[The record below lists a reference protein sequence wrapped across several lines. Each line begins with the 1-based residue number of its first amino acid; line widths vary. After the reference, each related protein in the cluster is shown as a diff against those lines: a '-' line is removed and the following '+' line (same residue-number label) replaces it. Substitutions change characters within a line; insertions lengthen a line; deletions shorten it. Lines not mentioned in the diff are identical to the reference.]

1 VSARTESPT
10 LTALVKQASARTDI
24 ELFQRAKEEARRLH
38 RPVYIAGGE
47 VHAERPPRTTAMVW
61 PNGSVTW
68 GNPQAASK
76 QIDRRHLPPA
86 A

>member
-1 VSARTESPT
+1 MTTAVKQPSAR
-10 LTALVKQASARTDI
+10 ADI
-24 ELFQRAKEEARRLH
+24 EVFQRAKAEAMRLH
-38 RPVYIAGGE
+38 RPVYIAGDE

>member
-1 VSARTESPT
+1 MSISARQI
-10 LTALVKQASARTDI
+10 AARADV
-24 ELFQRAKEEARRLH
+24 ELFKRAKAEAGRLH
-38 RPVYIAGGE
+38 RPVYISGSDI
-47 VHAERPPRTTAMVW
+47 HIERPPRTTAMVW

>member
-1 VSARTESPT
+1 MASVSRPRPDRE
-10 LTALVKQASARTDI
+10 VYEQAKND
-24 ELFQRAKEEARRLH
+24 ARRLH
-38 RPVYIAGGE
+38 RPVYLVGDQIL
-47 VHAERPPRTTAMVW
+47 HERPPRTAAMIW

-76 QIDRRHLPPA
+76 QIDKRHMPPA

>member
-1 VSARTESPT
+1 MVM
-10 LTALVKQASARTDI
+10 KQAPSPVDY
-24 ELFQRAKEEARRLH
+24 ELFERAKDEARRLH
-38 RPVYIAGGE
+38 RPVYIATGE
-47 VHAERPPRTTAMVW
+47 IYADRPARTTAMVW

>member
-1 VSARTESPT
+1 MARTVEIRANP
-10 LTALVKQASARTDI
+10 
-24 ELFQRAKEEARRLH
+24 ELYERAKAEARRLH
-38 RPVYIAGGE
+38 KAVFIVGDE
-47 VHAERPPRTTAMVW
+47 ILHERPPKTSAMVW

-76 QIDRRHLPPA
+76 QIDRRHVPPA

>member
-1 VSARTESPT
+1 VIT
-10 LTALVKQASARTDI
+10 VKQLNERIDL
-24 ELFQRAKEEARRLH
+24 ELFERAKAEARRLH
-38 RPVYIAGGE
+38 RPVYIASGE
-47 VHAERPPRTTAMVW
+47 ISSERPPKTTAMVW

-76 QIDRRHLPPA
+76 QIDRRHMPA

>member
-1 VSARTESPT
+1 MP
-10 LTALVKQASARTDI
+10 ASTRPKVDLAVY
-24 ELFQRAKEEARRLH
+24 QHAKELARRLH
-38 RPVYIAGGE
+38 KPVYLQGNE
-47 VHAERPPRTTAMVW
+47 VLEERPPKTTAMIW

-76 QIDRRHLPPA
+76 QIDRRHIPPA

>member
-1 VSARTESPT
+1 LNIGTKQTSARPD
-10 LTALVKQASARTDI
+10 V
-24 ELFQRAKEEARRLH
+24 ELFHRAKAEARRLH
-38 RPVYIAGGE
+38 RPVYIAGSE
-47 VHAERPPRTTAMVW
+47 IHIERPPRTTAMVW

>member
-1 VSARTESPT
+1 MSNGTRPVLARPD
-10 LTALVKQASARTDI
+10 V
-24 ELFQRAKEEARRLH
+24 ELFQRAKAEARRLH
-38 RPVYIAGGE
+38 RPVYLAGSDL
-47 VHAERPPRTTAMVW
+47 HLERPPRTTAMVW

>member
-1 VSARTESPT
+1 MGIK
-10 LTALVKQASARTDI
+10 LASARPDG
-24 ELFQRAKEEARRLH
+24 ELFEHAKSEARRLH

-47 VHAERPPRTTAMVW
+47 VHSDRPPRTTAMVW

>member
-1 VSARTESPT
+1 MARA
-10 LTALVKQASARTDI
+10 TAPRVDLEVY
-24 ELFQRAKEEARRLH
+24 ERAKVEARRLH
-38 RPVYIAGGE
+38 RPVYLVGDEIL
-47 VHAERPPRTTAMVW
+47 HDRPTKTAAMIW

-76 QIDRRHLPPA
+76 QIDRRHMPPA

>member
-1 VSARTESPT
+1 VSISAKQMVARPD
-10 LTALVKQASARTDI
+10 V
-24 ELFQRAKEEARRLH
+24 ELFKRAKAEAQRLH
-38 RPVYIAGGE
+38 RPVYIAGCDI
-47 VHAERPPRTTAMVW
+47 HIERPPRTTAMVW

>member
-1 VSARTESPT
+1 VT
-10 LTALVKQASARTDI
+10 TAVKQTSARTDF
-24 ELFQRAKEEARRLH
+24 ELFQRARAEAYRLH

>member
-1 VSARTESPT
+1 MV
-10 LTALVKQASARTDI
+10 TAVMKQASVHADI

-47 VHAERPPRTTAMVW
+47 IHGERPPRTTAMVW

>member
-1 VSARTESPT
+1 LSITPKPVSARPD
-10 LTALVKQASARTDI
+10 V
-24 ELFQRAKEEARRLH
+24 ELFRRAKAEASRLH
-38 RPVYIAGGE
+38 RPVYIADSE
-47 VHAERPPRTTAMVW
+47 IHAERPPRTTAMVW

>member
-1 VSARTESPT
+1 LSAPLRQPSARSD
-10 LTALVKQASARTDI
+10 V
-24 ELFQRAKEEARRLH
+24 ELFARAKAEARRLH
-38 RPVYIAGGE
+38 RPVYIAANE
-47 VHAERPPRTTAMVW
+47 IHHERPPRTTAMVW